1 MRLPRL
7 APIVVTALALAL
19 AGCSSAA
26 TGSAGAD
33 AAATAGAG
41 ASDNAAAFPVTL
53 PHAFGSTTVE
63 QKPTRI
69 ATVSWA
75 NQEVPLAL
83 GVVPVGMS
91 KATWGDDDGDGVLPW
106 DQEKL
111 AELGARTPVLFDETQ
126 GLDFEKVADTRPDLI
141 LATYSGL
148 TKEDYDK
155 LSQIAPT
162 IAYPKVAWGTPWEE
176 MVRISATAM
185 GEKAKGE
192 QLVADVE
199 RTVQDDFAKHPALA
213 GKKVLFAT
221 FDPADKSK
229 IGFYTGHDTRPGF
242 LADLGLPTPALVA
255 EETARTQAFYSTVS
269 TEQADRLDDVDLVVT
284 YGDSSTVPTLQADPV
299 LSKVPAIKA
308 GHVAV
313 LPDSTPLAAA
323 ANPSPL
329 SIGWGVERYF
339 DLLAH
344 ALQPAA

>member
-1 MRLPRL
+1 MRLPRPVAL
-7 APIVVTALALAL
+7 AVAALALAL

-26 TGSAGAD
+26 TGATGD
-33 AAATAGAG
+33 DPAATAGSTG
-41 ASDNAAAFPVTL
+41 SAAAFPVTV

-63 QKPTRI
+63 RKPTRI

-75 NQEVPLAL
+75 NHEVPLAL

-106 DQEKL
+106 DAQRL
-111 AELGARTPVLFDETQ
+111 AELGAQTPVLFDETQ

-162 IAYPKVAWGTPWEE
+162 IAYPKVAWGTPWQE
-176 MVRISATAM
+176 MVTVSATAM
-185 GEKAKGE
+185 GEKAEGE

-199 RTVQDDFAKHPALA
+199 KTVRDDFAEHPTLA

-242 LADLGLPTPALVA
+242 LADLGLPAPALVA
-255 EETARTQAFYSTVS
+255 EETARTQAFYTTVS

-284 YGDSSTVPTLQADPV
+284 YGNASTLKTLQADPV
-299 LSKVPAIKA
+299 LSTVPAIKA

-329 SIGWGVERYF
+329 NIRWGVERYL
-339 DLLAH
+339 DLLAD